1 MTREAVVVVPENAA
15 AGKVN
20 GKQLAATAPLHG
32 QPRALSG
39 AKTPAPQEPGA
50 APGPASPP
58 RAAGDTGVAVAPGAA
73 NAEGV
78 VVRAEARHNDPRGL
92 HKTADEFM
100 QVRRALHL
108 RVGARVLLTQN
119 HIWGVPTVTLGLM
132 NGARGVVVA
141 ILYAP
146 DAGARADGHAMAG
159 AGHPSSTPGVFPR
172 GPAQCPLPDFVV
184 VHFPQYKP
192 PPHASQAYPGL
203 GCQSLAWRCNTSVCR
218 L

>member
-32 QPRALSG
+32 QPRAL
-39 AKTPAPQEPGA
+39 
-50 APGPASPP
+50 
-58 RAAGDTGVAVAPGAA
+58 

-92 HKTADEFM
+92 HKTADEFK

-119 HIWGVPTVTLGLM
+119 RIWGVPTVALGLM
-132 NGARGVVVA
+132 NGARGVAVA

-146 DAGARADGHAMAG
+146 DAGARADGHAAAG
-159 AGHPSSTPGVFPR
+159 VGHPSATPGVLPR

-184 VHFPQYKP
+184 AHFPQYKG

-203 GCQSLAWRCNTSVCR
+203 GCQFLAWRCSTSA
-218 L
+218 

>member
-1 MTREAVVVVPENAA
+1 M
-15 AGKVN
+15 
-20 GKQLAATAPLHG
+20 
-32 QPRALSG
+32 
-39 AKTPAPQEPGA
+39 
-50 APGPASPP
+50 
-58 RAAGDTGVAVAPGAA
+58 APGAA

-78 VVRAEARHNDPRGL
+78 VVSAEARHTDPRGL
-92 HKTADEFM
+92 HKTADEFV
-100 QVRRALHL
+100 QVRGALHL

>member
-73 NAEGV
+73 SAEGV

-119 HIWGVPTVTLGLM
+119 RIWG
-132 NGARGVVVA
+132 
-141 ILYAP
+141 AP
-146 DAGARADGHAMAG
+146 
-159 AGHPSSTPGVFPR
+159 
-172 GPAQCPLPDFVV
+172 L
-184 VHFPQYKP
+184 
-192 PPHASQAYPGL
+192 
-203 GCQSLAWRCNTSVCR
+203 SLWGS
-218 L
+218 

>member
-1 MTREAVVVVPENAA
+1 M
-15 AGKVN
+15 
-20 GKQLAATAPLHG
+20 
-32 QPRALSG
+32 
-39 AKTPAPQEPGA
+39 
-50 APGPASPP
+50 
-58 RAAGDTGVAVAPGAA
+58 APGAA
-73 NAEGV
+73 SAEGV

-119 HIWGVPTVTLGLM
+119 RSWGVPTVTLGLM

-159 AGHPSSTPGVFPR
+159 VGHPSSTPGVFPR

-184 VHFPQYKP
+184 VVHFRSTRAP
-192 PPHASQAYPGL
+192 PPASQAYPGL
-203 GCQSLAWRCNTSVCR
+203 GCQSLAWRCSTSA
-218 L
+218 

>member
-73 NAEGV
+73 SAEGV

-100 QVRRALHL
+100 QVC
-108 RVGARVLLTQN
+108 
-119 HIWGVPTVTLGLM
+119 
-132 NGARGVVVA
+132 RGV
-141 ILYAP
+141 
-146 DAGARADGHAMAG
+146 AGPCICVWAHEFFLRKTTFG
-159 AGHPSSTPGVFPR
+159 AS
-172 GPAQCPLPDFVV
+172 PL
-184 VHFPQYKP
+184 
-192 PPHASQAYPGL
+192 
-203 GCQSLAWRCNTSVCR
+203 SLWGS
-218 L
+218 